1 MSGPTWTT
9 ISPGL
14 IQIFTEL
21 ALPDPANPQA
31 PAWLA
36 EWRDRARK
44 AAPTGGPLKGLTLTL
59 KITSVI
65 GIGDDDRRFT
75 YVAPAVPP
83 ALPTPWDDS
92 LQEDIY
98 GLRRVTLNLQANMS
112 EVSDGSW
119 AVGLL
124 ESIRTRLRRQRI
136 IDALLA
142 LNVGIIRS
150 LAAQD
155 ISSRAQQHTQSRAS
169 MDLLLTMVAS
179 DSDPVPTGWIQK
191 LDISSLIQD
200 VSGATLPVPPN
211 FNHLRVTA
219 P

>member
-1 MSGPTWTT
+1 VSGPSWSTV
-9 ISPGL
+9 SPGL
-14 IQIFTEL
+14 ISIFTAL
-21 ALPDPANPQA
+21 ALPDPAVPQV

-44 AAPTGGPLKGLTLTL
+44 ATPTSGPLKGVTLTL

-65 GIGDDDRRFT
+65 GIGDDDRRLIDVPT
-75 YVAPAVPP
+75 DAVP
-83 ALPTPWDDS
+83 ATAFNGE
-92 LQEDIY
+92 LQETIY

-124 ESIRTRLRRQRI
+124 ESIRTRLRRQRV
-136 IDALLA
+136 IDQLLA
-142 LNVGIIRS
+142 LNVGIIRI

-155 ISSRAQQHTQSRAS
+155 LSFRQTQHTQSRAS
-169 MDLLLTMVAS
+169 MDVLLTMVAS
-179 DSDPVPTGWIQK
+179 DTDPVPTGWIQT
-191 LDISSLIQD
+191 LDISSRIQD

-211 FNHLRVTA
+211 FDHFRVTK